1 MTPTRPQILSRP
13 VDDAAALAS
22 STGLLSGWRSPCSP
36 NPQAAS
42 LAWGFG
48 EHFAVSAAL
57 SSALRVQ
64 TCPCVLSSGYAL
76 GGAPVFGA
84 HRASQAP
91 RCGHQTRSRWRL
103 PMPLAQRLAATQP
116 FRGSGYRPALYLQGF
131 CFWLLPECPRWQF
144 PISQWRV
151 TLAGLARGLPE
162 PPPHSP
168 TDGWRLPLPRAS
180 LLLLRWPSSRATRSA
195 PTVRRPLG
203 PPSPASSAPVGPPS
217 PLSGAPPCYA
227 GERLCPFFSAGA
239 LSVK

>member
-1 MTPTRPQILSRP
+1 MILGRT

-22 STGLLSGWRSPCSP
+22 STVLPSVVRSPRFP
-36 NPQAAS
+36 NAQAAS
-42 LAWGFG
+42 LAWAFG
-48 EHFAVSAAL
+48 KRSVMLARHYNRL
-57 SSALRVQ
+57 HQ
-64 TCPCVLSSGYAL
+64 PPNKCTKPPHKPCGSQPRSPYVARRYA
-76 GGAPVFGA
+76 
-84 HRASQAP
+84 
-91 RCGHQTRSRWRL
+91 
-103 PMPLAQRLAATQP
+103 
-116 FRGSGYRPALYLQGF
+116 PALYLRGF
-131 CFWLLPECPRWQF
+131 CFGLLPECPRWQF

-151 TLAGLARGLPE
+151 TLAGLARGYPE

-195 PTVRRPLG
+195 PTLRRPLG

-217 PLSGAPPCYA
+217 PLSGAPPCFA